1 VNSSKRLDGRSF
13 DLFIFPNQLL
23 SYEDLHKTIQELGL
37 DEHIII
43 QRLRPLNEE
52 EKMYLLWF
60 EKQKSLSSKVPSGNN
75 VHTTYE
81 NLQNLPNEGK
91 TTKRQFDSTNASVCA
106 DAKESPANS
115 IEEAPIDSLDDEVFY
130 PPDDMSDVD
139 IDDFV
144 KDAVVTDAEIP
155 SYYQDEI
162 TKNANNKD
170 ATNE

>member
-1 VNSSKRLDGRSF
+1 MKKVNSCIQYYDVVKILKLKGRISLP
-13 DLFIFPNQLL
+13 LFNVWIV
-23 SYEDLHKTIQELGL
+23 
-37 DEHIII
+37 
-43 QRLRPLNEE
+43 LNYT

-115 IEEAPIDSLDDEVFY
+115 IEEAPIDCTFSLFILCPPQYPQQRFLTMVTVCKALDDEVFY

-144 KDAVVTDAEIP
+144 KDAVVTG
-155 SYYQDEI
+155 
-162 TKNANNKD
+162 NKKRLRFLL
-170 ATNE
+170 